1 MRRYAAAD
9 DNGSGVACAMSHW
22 YRRPRAN
29 SVWSLLCRLQRSF
42 LLDGCICDDARHIFL
57 DGTRLC
63 EKLAVCRE
71 TLRERVVQKCQ
82 RDQRILVTT
91 DPGFEALLYQRA
103 DIPWGLLLLPN
114 QHNEQIE
121 ILQQLSIGQLRFDSV
136 NKPKFN
142 INYASRNNFLVNL
155 RRVREQSSSAT
166 AERQRIFSHSSV
178 QTRMDA
184 RTGYRPKNL
193 PQEYDFD

>member
-1 MRRYAAAD
+1 
-9 DNGSGVACAMSHW
+9 MSHW

-29 SVWSLLCRLQRSF
+29 SVWSLLGRLQRGF

-57 DGTRLC
+57 DGT
-63 EKLAVCRE
+63 
-71 TLRERVVQKCQ
+71 
-82 RDQRILVTT
+82 
-91 DPGFEALLYQRA
+91 RA

-142 INYASRNNFLVNL
+142 INCASRNNFLVNL
-155 RRVREQSSSAT
+155 RQAPPVVR
-166 AERQRIFSHSSV
+166 ILHH
-178 QTRMDA
+178 
-184 RTGYRPKNL
+184 P
-193 PQEYDFD
+193 